1 MNKIYP
7 LFLLVKSLR
16 FKRIFLFSLILFSCF
31 SGAFAQKQ
39 INLSPNEEKYDL
51 SFQQIEV
58 FEDPSEKLTFE
69 EILNK
74 NFYPSSQKNINSGY
88 SGGKFWYRIKVKN
101 VSSKR
106 WIYVI
111 FGTLVDEIYLYEIK
125 NDGSL
130 RKRITGDLLP
140 HSTREINSAFFAFY
154 LDIPQNQSE
163 ILYLCVRS
171 QDTKQFSL
179 HIEDIEYFNKTMN
192 SEMFKWF
199 FYFGM
204 IFMMLV
210 YNLLLF
216 FSVKDRT
223 YLYYVLYLFNFGLFQ
238 FTIFGFGTQFMWG
251 ENIWFTNRASAI
263 FGGGT
268 TIFISLFSYK
278 FLNLDFFFPK
288 LKFIKNYLVASGF
301 FMIAINLHHPTFMTN
316 YIIAILSLINILAMV
331 IMGILIVMKGYRPA
345 RYYMLAWGVLF
356 LSFAIFVLN
365 VSRIL
370 PNENI
375 SYLILPFGGAVEVIM
390 LSFGLGNR
398 INTIEKE
405 KTNAQK
411 EVVKQL
417 RNNEEVRTRIARD
430 LHDDLGSTLSSIR
443 ILSELA
449 ENQTINNS
457 GKLPNLL
464 NRIKNSTQKLQENL
478 QDIVWTTQTKDNSI
492 EQLLVKMRLFGGEIL
507 EAKNIEYF
515 FKIDK
520 NIHTV
525 SIHSNIQYDVFMI
538 FKEAI
543 NNIVKYANAQN
554 VWVEICQKDDIITL
568 SIKDDGI
575 GFDTSQEIEG
585 NGLKN
590 MPRRAEN
597 ILAKFDIRS
606 KIGEGTT
613 VSLTLPVPI

>member
-1 MNKIYP
+1 MNFFYP
-7 LFLLVKSLR
+7 LFLIDCFLIL
-16 FKRIFLFSLILFSCF
+16 KRITLFSIVLFYF
-31 SGAFAQKQ
+31 PSGAIAQKH
-39 INLSPNEEKYDL
+39 IILSPNEQKYDL
-51 SFQQIEV
+51 SFNQIEV
-58 FEDPSEKLTFE
+58 YEDHTEKLTFD
-69 EILNK
+69 EIVAK
-74 NFYPSSQKNINSGY
+74 KFSSSTQKNINSGY
-88 SGGKFWYRIKVKN
+88 SDGRFWYRIKVKN
-101 VSSKR
+101 ESTKR

-111 FGTLVDEIYLYEIK
+111 LGSLVDEIELYEIK
-125 NDGSL
+125 NNGSIK
-130 RKRITGDLLP
+130 KRFTGDHFP
-140 HSTREINSAFFAFY
+140 HSTREINSPFFAFY
-154 LDIPQNQSE
+154 LDIPLNHCE
-163 ILYLCVRS
+163 TFYLSVKS
-171 QDTKQFSL
+171 QDTKQFTL
-179 HIEDIEYFNKTMN
+179 HIDDLEYFNRTMN
-192 SEMFKWF
+192 REMFKWF

-210 YNLLLF
+210 YNLLLY
-216 FSVKDRT
+216 FSVKDKT
-223 YLYYVLYLFNFGLFQ
+223 YLYYVLYLANFGLFQ
-238 FTIFGFGTQFMWG
+238 FTIFGFGTQFIWG
-251 ENIWFTNRASAI
+251 ENIWFANRASAI

-278 FLNLDFFFPK
+278 FLNLDYFYPK
-288 LKFIKNYLVASGF
+288 LKFVKNGLVASGF
-301 FMIAINLHHPTFMTN
+301 IMIAINLYHPTFITN
-316 YIIAILSLINILAMV
+316 YINAVLSLFNILAMV

-356 LSFAIFVLN
+356 LSFVIFVLN

-411 EVVKQL
+411 EVIEQL

-478 QDIVWTTQTKDNSI
+478 QDIVWTTQSKDDSI
-492 EQLLVKMRLFGGEIL
+492 DQLLVKIRLFGGEIL
-507 EAKNIEYF
+507 EAKNINYF
-515 FKIDK
+515 VEIDK
-520 NIHTV
+520 SFHKILMPPNV
-525 SIHSNIQYDVFMI
+525 QYDIFMI
-538 FKEAI
+538 FKESI
-543 NNIVKYANAQN
+543 NNVVKYSNAEN
-554 VWVEICQKDDIITL
+554 TL
-568 SIKDDGI
+568 ISFKKKNDTLELIIKDDGV
-575 GFDTSQEIEG
+575 GFDILTEKEG

-597 ILAKFDIRS
+597 INAELEIS
-606 KIGEGTT
+606 SIIGQGTQIK
-613 VSLTLPVPI
+613 LTLPVPI